1 MARTT
6 GPTREQLERASLES
20 KCEDAARAL
29 ARLFTAKALRNM
41 AYAIRRRASDAQQQA
56 ERLGFGSERGN
67 QVFLSAEELRLAGRI
82 YERARVLKDSPEG
95 KALYD
100 A

>member
-1 MARTT
+1 MVRTT

-20 KCEDAARAL
+20 KCEDAARTL
-29 ARLFTAKALRNM
+29 ARLFSAKALSNM
-41 AYAIRRRASDAQQQA
+41 AYAIRRRASEAQQQA
-56 ERLGFGSERGN
+56 ERLGFGSKDGDRA
-67 QVFLSAEELRLAGRI
+67 FLTAEELRLSGRI
-82 YERARVLKDSPEG
+82 YDRARVLKDSPEG